1 MIVLD
6 ASVLIA
12 YLDGTDVHHGR
23 AVDLLAREIDQEL
36 GVSTLTLGEVLV
48 GPTRTGR
55 RAPVLAAVNG
65 LAIRE
70 LPMPAGAAEDLAR
83 LRVETPLRMPDCCVL
98 LAAERSGATIASF
111 DERLVSAASALG
123 LAVIPG

>member
-12 YLDGTDVHHGR
+12 YLDDTDAHHAR
-23 AVDLLAREIDQEL
+23 SVDLLAREIDQDL

-55 RAPVLAAVNG
+55 LAPVVAAVNG

-70 LPMPAGAAEDLAR
+70 VPLQAGSSVRLAR
-83 LRVETPLRMPDCCVL
+83 LRVETRLTLPDCCVL
-98 LAAERSGATIASF
+98 LAAESSGAALAAF
-111 DERLVSAASALG
+111 DERLTAAASAQG
-123 LAVIPG
+123 LTVVAG